1 MKIKCKNCKH
11 QLIFGLCFRR
21 MSKSISGI
29 HKCHLY
35 EPKDGVVELSID
47 VNNLDI
53 DIDSEYT
60 AIFKLA
66 KALDIANIDYNFDD
80 RSDAFGESYQILVP
94 DENGFNI
101 VSVIQSHYSYGGD
114 DDLLEIMGL
123 LTEEESQYD
132 DVVGYLTP
140 QEVFN
145 RIEDAI

>member
-1 MKIKCKNCKH
+1 MKIKCENCKH

-21 MSKSISGI
+21 MSKSISGR

-35 EPKDGVVELSID
+35 EPKDGFEEEYIN
-47 VNNLDI
+47 VNAIEI
-53 DIDSEYT
+53 DINSEYT
-60 AIFKLA
+60 AIFKLD
-66 KALDIANIDYNFDD
+66 KALNIVNIEHQFID
-80 RSDAFGESYQILVP
+80 RSNEFGEDYQILIPGV
-94 DENGFNI
+94 
-101 VSVIQSHYSYGGD
+101 VSVIQSPYSYGGN